1 MVGGCPFFHGGGFA
15 AQTNPLP
22 VRQSAP
28 ADAAAEPFALERMG
42 DSLFESGAVE
52 PARLDAAESAAEPLA
67 VTEEGVQP
75 RAGRWK
81 VSPHF
86 DFSATYDD
94 NIFITPD
101 NPVEDFIFTISPG
114 LRIGFW
120 DTDDEMA
127 RYLDRDRSATV
138 FDRDAGNFLVFDYT
152 ASLLGFVKT
161 SSENTMDQAALF
173 DARWH
178 FGRLEVAGGSH
189 FVSKSE
195 TDADVSGRLRRKT
208 LTTEVTASY
217 QLTERL
223 AGEVT
228 VANVIHDPEG
238 FTGSVEWRNEDYV
251 DFQVTPL
258 LHAALGGAV
267 GRVAVEDSA
276 DQVFERILGRVN
288 YETTEKLSLRLGGGV
303 EFRQSDGAI
312 GDRVDPVFECMVR
325 YAPAEETLVVLEGF
339 RRVEVSAWHPD
350 TIYTSTG
357 VGLRFERTLRTGL
370 HLSVGGGYSREEYAE
385 MPGVA
390 TRNDDFFYVRAGV
403 LYNFARWGNVGLS
416 YEYRQNDSTIPS
428 SSFENTRVTVQ
439 VGLRF

>member
-1 MVGGCPFFHGGGFA
+1 
-15 AQTNPLP
+15 
-22 VRQSAP
+22 
-28 ADAAAEPFALERMG
+28 MG
-42 DSLFESGAVE
+42 DALFESGAVE
-52 PARLDAAESAAEPLA
+52 SARLDATESAAEPLA

-75 RAGRWK
+75 RTGRWK

-138 FDRDAGNFLVFDYT
+138 FDRGVGNFLVFDYT

-161 SSENTMDQAALF
+161 TSENTLDQDALF
-173 DARWH
+173 DANWH
-178 FGRLEVAGGSH
+178 FGRLEIAGGSH
-189 FVSKSE
+189 FVSKSA
-195 TDADVSGRLRRKT
+195 TDADVGGRLRRKT
-208 LTTEVTASY
+208 LTTAVTASY
-217 QLTERL
+217 QLTARL

-228 VANVIHDPEG
+228 VANVIQDPEG

-288 YETTEKLSLRLGGGV
+288 YEATEKLSLRLGGGV

-325 YAPAEETLVVLEGF
+325 YSPAEETLIVLEGF
-339 RRVEVSAWHPD
+339 RRVETSGWHPD
-350 TIYTSTG
+350 TIYTSAG
-357 VGLRFERTLRTGL
+357 GGLRFERTLRTGL

-403 LYNFARWGNVGLS
+403 LYNFARWGNAGLS

-428 SSFENTRVTVQ
+428 SSFENTLVTVQ